1 MDSITKRPRPFSLS
15 FGIAFVTIG
24 VGSMV
29 SAWANVDNSAVAA
42 LALLFGG
49 AGALVALATRRAP
62 SAPAEPE

>member
-1 MDSITKRPRPFSLS
+1 MAEITKRPRPFSLA

-24 VGSMV
+24 IGSMAD
-29 SAWANVDNSAVAA
+29 AWANVDGSAVAA

-62 SAPAEPE
+62 SPPTEPE